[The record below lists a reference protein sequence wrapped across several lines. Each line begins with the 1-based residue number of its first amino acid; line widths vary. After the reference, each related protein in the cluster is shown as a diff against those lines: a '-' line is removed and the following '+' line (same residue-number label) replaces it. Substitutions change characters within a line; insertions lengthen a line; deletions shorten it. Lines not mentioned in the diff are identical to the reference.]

1 MLLYTLRR
9 IAALAP
15 IVIVVVFITFILG
28 YFGPI
33 DPVRAILGEEW
44 EDEQRYAETQ
54 RALGLDRPFMIQFLD
69 YVGSL
74 FGGNWGQS
82 LSAYAGVA
90 SDRAANQG
98 RVGGAFFGTSTGVR
112 QMIFSRLAISAQL
125 GLWAL
130 LFLVIFGILLGVLAA
145 VKQNTII
152 DYIIVTGSIIASSI
166 PAYVIGPI
174 LLIVFVL
181 KVPVFKS
188 VGGWDGM
195 FSRQAILPA
204 LILGSGPLLVV
215 VRQTRAGIV
224 EVLGKDFV
232 RTARAKGMPERLVI
246 ARHMLRTAMIPV
258 LTSLGLITSGL
269 LLGSLFVEQIFN
281 IPGIGK
287 LAIQSLMSGDHPVIM
302 GVVLLQALLII
313 TVNLLTDLL
322 YGALDPRV
330 TYD

>member
-15 IVIVVVFITFILG
+15 IVIVVALVTFALG

-44 EDEQRYAETQ
+44 EDAQRYAETELM
-54 RALGLDRPFMIQFLD
+54 LGLDRPFMIQFLD
-69 YVGSL
+69 YLGSL
-74 FGGNWGQS
+74 FGGNWGES
-82 LSAYAGVA
+82 LSAYAGGA
-90 SDRAANQG
+90 SDKAAAEG
-98 RVGGAFFGTSTGVR
+98 RGGAFFGTSTGVR
-112 QMIFSRLAISAQL
+112 EMIFTRLGISAQL

-130 LFLVIFGILLGVLAA
+130 IFLVVFGILLGVLAA
-145 VKQNTII
+145 VKQNTAV
-152 DYIIVTGSIIASSI
+152 DYIIVTSSIVASSI
-166 PAYVIGPI
+166 PPYVIGPI
-174 LLIVFVL
+174 LLIIFVL
-181 KVPVFKS
+181 KNPVFKT

-195 FSRQAILPA
+195 FSAQAILPA
-204 LILGSGPLLVV
+204 FILAAGPMLIV

-302 GVVLLQALLII
+302 GVVLLQALII
-313 TVNLLTDLL
+313 ISVNLLTDLL

>member
-9 IAALAP
+9 AAALVP
-15 IVIVVVFITFILG
+15 IIIVVVFITFTLG

-33 DPVRAILGEEW
+33 DPVRAILGEDW
-44 EDEQRYAETQ
+44 EDQQRYEETQ

-82 LSAYAGVA
+82 LSAFGGTA
-90 SDRAANQG
+90 SDRAASEG
-98 RVGGAFFGTSTGVR
+98 RGGAFLGTSTGVR
-112 QMIFSRLAISAQL
+112 HMIFNRLGISAQL

-130 LFLVIFGILLGVLAA
+130 LFLVFVGIPLGVLAA
-145 VKQNTII
+145 VKQNTIF
-152 DYIIVTGSIIASSI
+152 DYTIVTSSIIFSSI
-166 PAYVIGPI
+166 PPYVIGPM

-195 FSRQAILPA
+195 FSTQAILPA
-204 LILGSGPLLVV
+204 LILAAGPMLII

-246 ARHMLRTAMIPV
+246 TRHMLRTAMIPV

-287 LAIQSLMSGDHPVIM
+287 LAIQSLLSGDHPVIM
-302 GVVLLQALLII
+302 GVVLLQALII
-313 TVNLLTDLL
+313 MTVNLLTDLL

>member
-1 MLLYTLRR
+1 MILYTLRR
-9 IAALAP
+9 LAAVLP
-15 IVIVVVFITFILG
+15 IVTVVMLITFTLS

-33 DPVRAILGEEW
+33 DTVRAVLGEDW
-44 EDEQRYAETQ
+44 EDEQRYAEVKK
-54 RALGLDRPFMIQFLD
+54 ALGLDRPFMIQFLD
-69 YVGSL
+69 YVSSL

-82 LSAYAGVA
+82 LSAFGGVA
-90 SDRAANQG
+90 SDRAISEG
-98 RVGGAFFGTSTGVR
+98 RGSSFSGTSTGVR
-112 QMIFSRLAISAQL
+112 EMIMGRLAISAQL

-130 LFLVIFGILLGVLAA
+130 IILIVGGILLGVLAA
-145 VKQNTII
+145 VKQNTTI
-152 DYIIVTGSIIASSI
+152 DYVIVTSSIIASSI

-174 LLIVFVL
+174 LLIIFVL
-181 KVPVFKS
+181 KIPVFKT

-204 LILGSGPLLVV
+204 IVLAAGPSLVI
-215 VRQTRAGIV
+215 VRQARAGII

-232 RTARAKGMPERLVI
+232 RTARAKGMPERLVV

-269 LLGSLFVEQIFN
+269 VTGSLFVELIFN

-287 LAIQSLMSGDHPVIM
+287 LAIQTLMSGDHPVFM
-302 GVVLLQALLII
+302 GIILLQSLIFVTI
-313 TVNLLTDLL
+313 NLLTDLL

>member
-1 MLLYTLRR
+1 MFLYTLRR
-9 IAALAP
+9 LAAVLP
-15 IVIVVVFITFILG
+15 IVTVVMLITFTLS

-33 DPVRAILGEEW
+33 DTVRAILGEDW
-44 EDEQRYAETQ
+44 EDEQRYAEVKK
-54 RALGLDRPFMIQFLD
+54 ALDLDRPFMVQFLD
-69 YVGSL
+69 YVSSL

-82 LSAYAGVA
+82 LSAFGGVA
-90 SDRAANQG
+90 SDRAVSEG
-98 RVGGAFFGTSTGVR
+98 RGSSFSGTSTGVR
-112 QMIFSRLAISAQL
+112 EMIMGRLAISAQL

-130 LFLVIFGILLGVLAA
+130 IILIVGGILLGVLAA
-145 VKQNTII
+145 VKQNTTI
-152 DYIIVTGSIIASSI
+152 DYVIVTSSIIASSI
-166 PAYVIGPI
+166 PAYVIGPV
-174 LLIVFVL
+174 LLIIFVL
-181 KVPVFKS
+181 KIPVFKT

-204 LILGSGPLLVV
+204 MVLAAGPMLVI
-215 VRQTRAGIV
+215 VRQARAGII
-224 EVLGKDFV
+224 EVLGKDYV
-232 RTARAKGMPERLVI
+232 RTARAKGMPERLVV

-269 LLGSLFVEQIFN
+269 VTGSLFVELIFN

-287 LAIQSLMSGDHPVIM
+287 LAIQTLMSGDHPVFM
-302 GVVLLQALLII
+302 GIILLQSLIFV